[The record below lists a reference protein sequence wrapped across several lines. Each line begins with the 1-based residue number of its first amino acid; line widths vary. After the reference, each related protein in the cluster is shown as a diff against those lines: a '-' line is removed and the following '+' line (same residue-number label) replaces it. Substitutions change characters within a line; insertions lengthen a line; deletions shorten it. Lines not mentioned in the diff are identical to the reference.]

1 VRKTALRSLT
11 AGNPHALWP
20 CLPTC
25 GGNQRVT
32 RERRN
37 DPQTIDRGRPRGCL
51 CRRLELAN
59 AAQTETCRTI
69 EIKAEA
75 GHTAKATDKA
85 NADLRKQA
93 KEMKSTVTRSTIN
106 CLPKGKDVVCRLT
119 ATVCRK

>member
-1 VRKTALRSLT
+1 MIRKLSTAAVLAAVFA
-11 AGNPHALWP
+11 AGLSF
-20 CLPTC
+20 
-25 GGNQRVT
+25 
-32 RERRN
+32 
-37 DPQTIDRGRPRGCL
+37 
-51 CRRLELAN
+51 AN